1 MPTQTRRSPNAAAR
15 AEARRRARQQAR
27 SADDLDGLGSPA
39 GGETGTGKPPERPT
53 LLQRLIPAAAPLR
66 DKPDPLARF
75 TYRGPSVL
83 RPLALAGYLLRVN
96 PLAWLIPGAV
106 WALAAR
112 FATAEATGFLSA
124 FVQIGALMG
133 AGYVGWQRPWFYGLS
148 ASLFA
153 VVLLLV
159 VLVVGETVAGGSVG
173 PLLGFVLVAFLAN
186 APMYG
191 LTGAVAGWF
200 GGYWRRRMAE
210 TRSLRAR
217 RR

>member
-1 MPTQTRRSPNAAAR
+1 MRTQTRRSPNATAR

-27 SADDLDGLGSPA
+27 SADDLDPRESPGSGTSAA
-39 GGETGTGKPPERPT
+39 GGAPERPT
-53 LLQRLIPAAAPLR
+53 LLQRLIPAAPPLPG
-66 DKPDPLARF
+66 KPDPLARF
-75 TYRGPSVL
+75 TYRGPSLL

-96 PLAWLIPGAV
+96 PLAWLIPGAT

-112 FATAEATGFLSA
+112 FATADATGFLAA
-124 FVQIGALMG
+124 FIQIGALMG

-153 VVLLLV
+153 VVLLLIV
-159 VLVVGETVAGGSVG
+159 IVVGEAVAGGNVG